1 MNVDV
6 NSPTITY
13 DESKELARNPDPSV
27 RAQLARR
34 ADIKP
39 EILYFLAE
47 DDDADVRR
55 AVANNADAPGPTDI
69 LLARDADV
77 AVRSDLA
84 TKIAN
89 VAPELS
95 AAEQQ
100 KIRKSTHA
108 ALEMLAKDQIDVVR
122 QVLSDALKD
131 VADAPAGIIRTL
143 ARDMVAEVSG
153 PVLENS
159 PVLTDRDLIEIIEDA
174 PVDGALNAIAKRSEL
189 DEMVADAIV
198 ATDNISAITDLLDN
212 DSAQIREQTLDDLVE
227 KAAGVELWH
236 KPLVARATLP
246 SGAAERMARY
256 LAGNLLAELQQRA
269 DLDAA
274 ALQQVQSVV
283 TERFGDATTDPDMD
297 GGAAPAQDFLQA
309 DPPMD
314 MVMRLYNARK
324 LDAKMVSK
332 AMMSSDHGFVFAAL
346 LIRAGLEPDVGRK
359 MFREKNP
366 KGIVS
371 LCWKANLP
379 MALCVQVQQ
388 RLGRLPP
395 DQIVMPGEAGDYP
408 LADDEM
414 EWQLEFFRDLTTKA
428 GGD

>member
-1 MNVDV
+1 VNVDV